1 MLFPPVI
8 YFLFLSSCFFVCFLD
23 KSSSSEAR
31 CGMYEGSKLLG
42 FFFFPRV
49 KRSLVFTSKNTPS
62 SSTSNTK
69 YQKTSPAVYSPHVPF
84 PLETTRIFSPHT
96 RSPLPPTQRECF
108 KVVLYMEKTKK
119 NHLGC
124 TETQHHWPRVIAESA
139 STKISTTMSLTKYPD
154 SYSQRRLLL
163 FSSSRWMGVKFFRSH
178 RQRRRRHFG
187 HCVSGCRSFPV
198 PTAQWCC

>member
-8 YFLFLSSCFFVCFLD
+8 YFLFPTCCFVFLFVSWTNQAALKRDAGCMRD
-23 KSSSSEAR
+23 GN
-31 CGMYEGSKLLG
+31 CWGGG
-42 FFFFPRV
+42 GFPRV

-119 NHLGC
+119 SPWLHRNTASLATRHC
-124 TETQHHWPRVIAESA
+124 RICVYQNSYHDVTHQIPRFLL
-139 STKISTTMSLTKYPD
+139 STSP
-154 SYSQRRLLL
+154 
-163 FSSSRWMGVKFFRSH
+163 FV
-178 RQRRRRHFG
+178 
-187 HCVSGCRSFPV
+187 V
-198 PTAQWCC
+198 